1 MNLENIC
8 NLVKASGQS
17 RAIITIDTDGDLA
30 VVLVNI
36 PTANVNNL
44 SKKVSDTEMKLRSA
58 LSTPLR
64 VIGSVED
71 VDATF
76 DEQLAQFGDGFA
88 PASLKLDGVKSN
100 ASAAQAKTKA
110 AAGKP
115 QKPKAA
121 DKKETPVAATPK
133 QDNKKKT
140 TADKATEKPQEETQK
155 PQEEAQAD
163 ATSPMDDNFD
173 FFTSSAL

>member
-17 RAIITIDTDGDLA
+17 RAIITIDTDGDQA

-44 SKKVSDTEMKLRSA
+44 SKSVSTSEMKLRSA

-64 VIGSVED
+64 VIGNVEG
-71 VDATF
+71 VDAAF
-76 DEQLAQFGDGFA
+76 DEQLAQYGEGFI

-100 ASAAQAKTKA
+100 ASAAQAKTSAASGKA
-110 AAGKP
+110 
-115 QKPKAA
+115 PKKQA
-121 DKKETPVAATPK
+121 KNETPVEPK
-133 QDNKKKT
+133 SAKNKAEN
-140 TADKATEKPQEETQK
+140 TADKAPVKPQEKAKGEV
-155 PQEEAQAD
+155 A
-163 ATSPMDDNFD
+163 SPVDDNFD
-173 FFTSSAL
+173 FFANTAL

>member
-17 RAIITIDTDGDLA
+17 RAIITIDTDGDQA
-30 VVLVNI
+30 VVIVNI

-44 SKKVSDTEMKLRSA
+44 SKAVSDSEMKLRSA

-64 VIGSVED
+64 VIGSVEG

-76 DEQLAQFGDGFA
+76 DEQLAQYGDGFA

-110 AAGKP
+110 VAGKP
-115 QKPKAA
+115 QKQKAA
-121 DKKETPVAATPK
+121 AQKDAPVATKPK
-133 QDNKKKT
+133 KDKVEK
-140 TADKATEKPQEETQK
+140 TADKPTEKPQK
-155 PQEEAQAD
+155 EAQAD
-163 ATSPMDDNFD
+163 VTPPTDDNFD
-173 FFTSSAL
+173 FFTNGAL

>member
-17 RAIITIDTDGDLA
+17 RAIITIDTDGDQA
-30 VVLVNI
+30 VVIMNI

-44 SKKVSDTEMKLRSA
+44 SKAVSDTEMKLRSA

-64 VIGSVED
+64 VIGSVEG

-76 DEQLAQFGDGFA
+76 DEQLAQYGDGFA
-88 PASLKLDGVKSN
+88 PASLKLNGVKSN
-100 ASAAQAKTKA
+100 ASAAQAKTTA

-115 QKPKAA
+115 QKQKAA
-121 DKKETPVAATPK
+121 AQKDAPVATKPRK
-133 QDNKKKT
+133 DKVEK
-140 TADKATEKPQEETQK
+140 TADKPTEK

-163 ATSPMDDNFD
+163 VAPSTDDNFD
-173 FFTSSAL
+173 FFTNGAL